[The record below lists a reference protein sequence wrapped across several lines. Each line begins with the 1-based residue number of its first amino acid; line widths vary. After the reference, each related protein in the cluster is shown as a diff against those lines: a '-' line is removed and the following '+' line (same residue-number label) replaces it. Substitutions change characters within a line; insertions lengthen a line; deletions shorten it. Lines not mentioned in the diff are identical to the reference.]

1 MTDINQSAAK
11 AEQLQA
17 KQHLPKGLC
26 MVSVTSDCPKHGV
39 ITRQV
44 VNIIADKARQ
54 TCPVC
59 QAEQDESERL
69 ARLAQKRIKQA
80 KVSGISH
87 YQPFDTWQVA
97 NERMA
102 NILSFV
108 QGYAQN
114 PQGNLIFS
122 GKTGTGKTMLAN
134 LIATHAINHEKD
146 VLVLRSSQICE
157 QARATWH
164 KYAQT
169 TEQALIER
177 WTGVD
182 LLVIDEFGEADM
194 ATNADMAQA
203 DRERMSRII
212 DGRYSRQLPTIITT
226 NLTKDELIQRL
237 GDRAWDRLQ
246 QSCVYIT
253 FDWQSYRQEH
263 SSFLEI

>member
-1 MTDINQSAAK
+1 MTTTSPI
-11 AEQLQA
+11 QA
-17 KQHLPKGLC
+17 QHHLPKGLH
-26 MVSVTSDCPKHGV
+26 MVQVTTNCPHHGA
-39 ITRQV
+39 ITRDV
-44 VNIIADKARQ
+44 VNIIAEQARQ
-54 TCPVC
+54 TCPKC

-212 DGRYSRQLPTIITT
+212 DGRYVKNLPTIITT
-226 NLTKDELIQRL
+226 NLTKEQMIQRL

-246 QSCVYIT
+246 QNAVYIT
-253 FDWQSYRQEH
+253 FDWGSYRQQH